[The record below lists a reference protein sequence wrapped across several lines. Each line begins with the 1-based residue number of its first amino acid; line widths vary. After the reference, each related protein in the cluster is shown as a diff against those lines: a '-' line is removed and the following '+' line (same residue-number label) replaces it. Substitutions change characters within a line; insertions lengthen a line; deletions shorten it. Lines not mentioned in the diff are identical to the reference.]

1 MRTAPVR
8 AGCTGATPAFHGQR
22 AWTGNP
28 PQTAID
34 RKPLQTDKLTGRA
47 FDDEVYAVVA
57 QIPAGKIVSYKQI
70 ARLIG
75 MPDHA
80 RRVGRAM
87 ASAPAGLP
95 CHRVVNS
102 AGRTAPGC
110 GSCSKRKASASRPT
124 AAPTSLASCGRKSC
138 KPHGTHTRHSRGEH
152 REPCR
157 EGHSP
162 HPAGHDRPAG
172 RGNISPEK
180 IWHSA
185 PKPLSSHHP
194 AYAPDILRRAIFP
207 AGDAFIGKKHRMKRY
222 ILLLSALFAA
232 TLSAVAQRPL
242 YIVNGVETE
251 EIESIPPDDIE
262 NIESL
267 PADEETIARY
277 GEKAAN
283 GVILISLRYDKPAIF
298 EAGTTFDEYIAGQVK
313 WDDDEPAARI
323 ILRYTV
329 TPEGKAVL
337 AQELE
342 STDNRLKRRV
352 LKALSEAPHWHPAQ
366 KNGVA
371 VASEGVLHIQL
382 PKGKRMPRPVE
393 LVWR

>member
-47 FDDEVYAVVA
+47 FDDEVYAV
-57 QIPAGKIVSYKQI
+57 
-70 ARLIG
+70 
-75 MPDHA
+75 
-80 RRVGRAM
+80 
-87 ASAPAGLP
+87 
-95 CHRVVNS
+95 
-102 AGRTAPGC
+102 
-110 GSCSKRKASASRPT
+110 
-124 AAPTSLASCGRKSC
+124 
-138 KPHGTHTRHSRGEH
+138 
-152 REPCR
+152 
-157 EGHSP
+157 
-162 HPAGHDRPAG
+162 
-172 RGNISPEK
+172 
-180 IWHSA
+180 
-185 PKPLSSHHP
+185 
-194 AYAPDILRRAIFP
+194 
-207 AGDAFIGKKHRMKRY
+207 
-222 ILLLSALFAA
+222 
-232 TLSAVAQRPL
+232 VAQRPL

-283 GVILISLRYDKPAIF
+283 GVILISLRYDKPAVF